1 MGLQRAI
8 NMRSRGCG
16 SNACSILRIVL
27 LIAVNSLELAGGCRG
42 AQSPADIHRTP
53 PLALKAHRLAVA
65 AGAAEAAAK
74 ICADGVRI
82 NCMCSGGFV
91 MAG

>member
-1 MGLQRAI
+1 M
-8 NMRSRGCG
+8 
-16 SNACSILRIVL
+16 
-27 LIAVNSLELAGGCRG
+27 RG